1 MGNVTS
7 DSIFRVDYV
16 DHNSIGIEKHSLRVN
31 VHQTSDIFS
40 TETDRKVH
48 LDSVGLAITR
58 HKRFQECESFSL
70 VSDPLEVIQRTES
83 GRLCLAANMREQ
95 KLLRRRLDK
104 YEQEVN
110 DAAWR
115 MTHAQRPVQRRLDKI
130 SERRQSIQA
139 DRMKLL
145 AAHEAKMK
153 QISESLESQL
163 LLGTKLMASR
173 AQLVRFDVENLKD
186 LIVSQRQRVRS
197 TRSSQSLSLQVSVPC
212 RHVERRLT
220 KSATH
225 PTAVEKTTQLDKKPR
240 SAFVKYHELKSRET
254 VM

>member
-1 MGNVTS
+1 
-7 DSIFRVDYV
+7 
-16 DHNSIGIEKHSLRVN
+16 
-31 VHQTSDIFS
+31 
-40 TETDRKVH
+40 
-48 LDSVGLAITR
+48 
-58 HKRFQECESFSL
+58 
-70 VSDPLEVIQRTES
+70 
-83 GRLCLAANMREQ
+83 MREQ

-130 SERRQSIQA
+130 SARRKSIQA